1 MDFYAIFKLLHV
13 VTALAWVGGGL
24 TLLAFS
30 LMVSNS
36 TDEAARFST
45 LDILNRLGLTWFA
58 PSALLTFIFG
68 AIATTFGGMWGES
81 WIILALAGFAVTF
94 LTGILFIEPRGR
106 KIAQLREAGKID
118 EALAAGDRL
127 TSISKFD
134 GTVMLLIVADM
145 VLKPQWSD
153 LVVLAVFAAVA
164 IAGTIVFLLPA
175 LRDEP
180 VAA

>member
-1 MDFYAIFKLLHV
+1 MDFYTIFKLLHV
-13 VTALAWVGGGL
+13 IAALAWVGGGL

-30 LMVSNS
+30 LMVSTS
-36 TDEAARFST
+36 SEAAARFST

-58 PSALLTFIFG
+58 PSALLTFVFG
-68 AIATTFGGMWGES
+68 AITTTFGGMWGES
-81 WIILALAGFAVTF
+81 WIILALAGFTVTF
-94 LTGILFIEPRGR
+94 LTGIMFIEPRSR
-106 KIAQLREAGKID
+106 KIAQLRQAGRID

-134 GTVMLLIVADM
+134 GIVMLLIVADM

-153 LVVLAVFAAVA
+153 VVVLAVFAAVA

-175 LRDEP
+175 LREEP
-180 VAA
+180 LVA